1 MKDAMQRQRGYI
13 LWALLLGITLLIGG
27 AWKYRQVQSEKR
39 LQAQHAEAL
48 RTQQERETRLQA
60 ERTELEN
67 RLEKEKE
74 QRDALTTS
82 LAAVDAVLARWDDA
96 VKVAGT
102 TSRIALGPQVAALQA
117 IKREA
122 EQLTVPPCLDKG
134 KSDLVQAMNSTV
146 DGFLTFMRNELKM
159 GEQLAKIDFDAAAM
173 HMAKYKADRAGC
185 PAPT

>member
-27 AWKYRQVQSEKR
+27 AWKYGQVQREKR
-39 LQAQHAEAL
+39 LQAQQAEAQ
-48 RTQQERETRLQA
+48 RAQQDLEARAQA
-60 ERTELEN
+60 ERKALEN
-67 RLEKEKE
+67 RLAKEKE

-82 LAAVDAVLARWDDA
+82 LAAVDAMLARWDDA

-117 IKREA
+117 IKRDA

-134 KSDLVQAMNSTV
+134 KADLVLAMTSTV
-146 DGFLTFMRNELKM
+146 DGFLAFMRNEFKV
-159 GEQLAKIDFDAAAM
+159 GDQLAKIDFDAAAT
-173 HMAKYKADRAGC
+173 HMASYKTGRAGC
-185 PAPT
+185 PAST